1 MKKLL
6 KVLVGGVLIIVL
18 LLAAVVAYVMF
29 AIDPNDYKA
38 EIQEAAA
45 EQGINLNI
53 TGDLGWQV
61 VPNLAIRIGAT
72 DVSSSTQAIPDT
84 HFDNASLSL
93 AWLPLLKKQV
103 HVKAITIDGAD
114 IVITDSAE
122 AATTAAAP
130 VAAASAETTA
140 DSAFGIAVDSIKITD
155 SRVTLP
161 GDTLPGEKGS
171 ADTVLSNLTFTGK
184 KINLEGNSF
193 PINLSFDYSDGSLP
207 KPLDINLNANVIFNQ
222 QTEEVKVDGLV
233 IKFGDTTITGETVVK
248 LSAPKTLIAN
258 LKGDSIDLNRYV
270 AGSEGE
276 GSSSTSSGSSQ
287 ASSKQAEALFAPLA
301 APIAF
306 LEGGKGA
313 IELNWGKLAM
323 DGLTMESIHVG
334 MTIAGSTVNINDF
347 SANTLGGTINATAR
361 LGNVTGRT
369 PNVSYTAQLANISL
383 AEAGKAFADD
393 ADTGGTLNATVKGTS
408 KGATGDALFDNL
420 SSSGTLQV
428 VDPELKTIN
437 IEQSYCKLAA
447 MVEKVPLKTDWPA
460 GTKLNNLDGKFRMQG
475 RTLILD
481 GVSSGVGN
489 LALTSTGKVDLRA
502 GAFDIVVVSRLN
514 GTQTSETGCV
524 VESTKLHNRDI
535 PLRCKATF
543 ESVGAKSCL
552 PDGDIVR
559 QLAKDEIMKKISEKA
574 GLSEEAGQAVDNLLK
589 GIFGRK
595 KTD

>member
-6 KVLVGGVLIIVL
+6 KVLVGGVLIVVL
-18 LLAAVVAYVMF
+18 LLAAVIAYVMF
-29 AIDPNDYKA
+29 ALDPNEYKT

-84 HFDNASLSL
+84 HFDSASLSL

-114 IVITDSAE
+114 IRITDSAE

-130 VAAASAETTA
+130 VAAASVESTA
-140 DSAFGIAVDSIKITD
+140 DSAFGIAVDSITITD
-155 SRVTLP
+155 SRV
-161 GDTLPGEKGS
+161 TLPGEKGS

-193 PINLSFDYSDGSLP
+193 PINLSFDYSDGSFP
-207 KPLDINLNANVIFNQ
+207 KPLGITLNSNIIFNQ
-222 QTEEVKVDGLV
+222 QTEEVKVHGLT

-287 ASSKQAEALFAPLA
+287 AEAIFAPLA

-347 SANTLGGTINATAR
+347 SANTLGGAINATAR

-369 PNVSYTAQLANISL
+369 PNVSYTAKLANISL

-393 ADTGGTLNATVKGTS
+393 ADTGGTLSATVKGTS
-408 KGATGDALFDNL
+408 KGASSDALFDNL
-420 SSSGTLQV
+420 NSDGTLQV

-447 MVEKVPLKTDWPA
+447 MVEKVPLKADWPV

-514 GTQTSETGCV
+514 GNRTSETGCV

-543 ESVGAKSCL
+543 ENVGAKSCL

-574 GLSEEAGQAVDNLLK
+574 GLSGEAGQAVDSLLQ

-595 KTD
+595 KAQ

>member
-6 KVLVGGVLIIVL
+6 KVLVGGVLIVVL
-18 LLAAVVAYVMF
+18 LLAAVIAYVMF
-29 AIDPNDYKA
+29 ALDPNEYKT

-84 HFDNASLSL
+84 HFDSASLSL

-114 IVITDSAE
+114 IRITDSAE

-130 VAAASAETTA
+130 VAAASVESTA
-140 DSAFGIAVDSIKITD
+140 DSAFGIAVDSITITD
-155 SRVTLP
+155 SRV
-161 GDTLPGEKGS
+161 TLPGEKGS

-193 PINLSFDYSDGSLP
+193 PINLSFDYSDGSFP
-207 KPLDINLNANVIFNQ
+207 KPLGITLNSNIIFNQ
-222 QTEEVKVDGLV
+222 QTEEVKVHGLT

-287 ASSKQAEALFAPLA
+287 AEAIFAPLA

-347 SANTLGGTINATAR
+347 SANTLGGAINATAR

-369 PNVSYTAQLANISL
+369 PNVSYTAKLANISL

-393 ADTGGTLNATVKGTS
+393 ADTGGTLSATVKGTS
-408 KGATGDALFDNL
+408 KGASSDALFDNL
-420 SSSGTLQV
+420 NSDGTLQV

-447 MVEKVPLKTDWPA
+447 MVEKVPLKADWPV

-514 GTQTSETGCV
+514 GNRTSETGCV

-543 ESVGAKSCL
+543 ENVGAKSCL

-574 GLSEEAGQAVDNLLK
+574 GLSEEAGQAVDSLLQ

-595 KTD
+595 KAQ